1 MAWLLIIISV
11 VLVWV
16 ASLCKTRQASFS
28 PSKTVFLNNGEVLQ
42 KRNVLL
48 VIAHPD
54 DESMFFSPTIT
65 FLNSRGHNLHLL
77 CMSTGNA
84 LYRGSLGEEEVMAAL
99 SEVGGHK
106 APCLD
111 GFPKGVD
118 RLSSLFGCRVASLP
132 SMNLECLWE
141 QLIVMEKDHL
151 RQVWQDEEVLG
162 EGCAKGERD
171 LHVGLWKDIIGE

>member
-1 MAWLLIIISV
+1 MLG
-11 VLVWV
+11 
-16 ASLCKTRQASFS
+16 F
-28 PSKTVFLNNGEVLQ
+28 FLFLRV
-42 KRNVLL
+42 R
-48 VIAHPD
+48 
-54 DESMFFSPTIT
+54 FFSPTIT

-84 LYRGSLGEEEVMAAL
+84 LYRGSLWRRGGDG
-99 SEVGGHK
+99 SSFRGGGHK

-132 SMNLECLWE
+132 SMNLGVPLE
-141 QLIVMEKDHL
+141 QLIVIEKDHL